1 MKVVHFLLFFLI
13 SIVFSHTETENK
25 VVVPPDGV
33 IPNLNQ
39 PSNIFTNNVGPTT
52 GIPTGQELS
61 ANKGVLSGG
70 KWVFFNEKWVYTMNG
85 VLTLISWSPTT
96 GGASVATNSVPGNGV
111 TPPSNVFQNNG
122 VISNNGIVSPTSG
135 AVVGQGSYT
144 VPANGV
150 ISSSNVIQNN
160 GVISNHQGESS
171 NGVISTSGALVG
183 QTSNTVPA
191 NGVISSNVIQNTGV
205 ISTTSSGPK
214 PTNKYKN
221 GLISNIKSLH
231 SQVAHMKTSNHP
243 QFQTSVVNGKITRH
257 HPKMHD
263 ALNALVS
270 LRDELISEQNHML
283 AIVNLENQK
292 HQNALEL
299 ASMMKSKVQITQNLV
314 SKCQSALIISQNE
327 YKLAS
332 KHIANEIKVINQ
344 MISSVAGHYLSSIPN
359 SDNNINNV
367 VISNPPS
374 TITPSSGSVI
384 VSNQQNNDSRGN
396 GVISTSSETSKW
408 KRNESS
414 VFTSNGWS
422 KSKETVLVNGF
433 PAETT

>member
-33 IPNLNQ
+33 IPNTNQ
-39 PSNIFTNNVGPTT
+39 PSNIFTNGVGPTT

-61 ANKGVLSGG
+61 ANQGVLSGG
-70 KWVFFNEKWVYTMNG
+70 KWVFYNEKWVYTVNG
-85 VLTLISWSPTT
+85 VLTSISWSPTT
-96 GGASVATNSVPGNGV
+96 GGASVATNSVPGNGA

-122 VISNNGIVSPTSG
+122 VISNNGIVSPTSSSAVVGQGSHTTPPNGVISSSNVVQNNGVISTSG
-135 AVVGQGSYT
+135 AVVGQGSNT

-160 GVISNHQGESS
+160 GVISNNQGTSS
-171 NGVISTSGALVG
+171 NGIIS
-183 QTSNTVPA
+183 
-191 NGVISSNVIQNTGV
+191 
-205 ISTTSSGPK
+205 TSSGPK
-214 PTNKYKN
+214 STNKYKN

-231 SQVAHMKTSNHP
+231 SQVAEMKTSNHP
-243 QFQTSVVNGKITRH
+243 QFQTTVVNGKITRH

-292 HQNALEL
+292 HQNAMEL
-299 ASMMKSKVQITQNLV
+299 ASVMKSKVQITQNLV

-332 KHIANEIKVINQ
+332 KHIANELKIINQ
-344 MISSVAGHYLSSIPN
+344 MISSVTGHYLSSIPN
-359 SDNNINNV
+359 TEDNNNG

-374 TITPSSGSVI
+374 KTTPNPGSVI
-384 VSNQQNNDSRGN
+384 VSNQQNNVSRGN